1 MSDGWRSEK
10 RKENQRGGTAAEL
23 GKILREAKAKRVR
36 LRETKRGLTAKTE
49 DRERIEKKK
58 EFPGF

>member
-1 MSDGWRSEK
+1 MGERGRSGTA
-10 RKENQRGGTAAEL
+10 RVNQRGGTAAEL